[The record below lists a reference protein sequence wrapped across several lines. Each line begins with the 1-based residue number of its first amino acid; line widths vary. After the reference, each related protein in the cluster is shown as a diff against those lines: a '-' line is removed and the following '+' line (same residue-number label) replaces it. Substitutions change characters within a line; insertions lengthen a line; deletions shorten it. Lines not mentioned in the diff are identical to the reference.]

1 MPALWLSVSATTRD
15 PRPGEVDGR
24 EYVFLERA
32 EFERIRAEGGFLES
46 FEVFGD
52 LYGTPR
58 APVEAQLRRGEDV
71 ILEIDV
77 QGALAV
83 RDVFPDAVLVFI
95 RPPSREEQRRRLL
108 ARGGDDRAEVERRLE
123 AAATEERQAPAFD
136 HVIVNDD
143 LAPATDALQAALEAA
158 RTR

>member
-1 MPALWLSVSATTRD
+1 VSATTRK

-24 EYVFLERA
+24 DYVFLDRH
-32 EFERIRAEGGFLES
+32 EFERVRDEGGFLES

-58 APVEAQLRRGEDV
+58 GPVEERLRRGDDV

-77 QGALAV
+77 QGALAIGQA
-83 RDVFPDAVLVFI
+83 FPEAVLVFV

-108 ARGGDDRAEVERRLE
+108 DRGRDDPDEIERRLE
-123 AAATEERQAPAFD
+123 AAAAEEALAPEFD

-143 LAPATDALQAALEAA
+143 VEAATDRLQAVLAD
-158 RTR
+158 RR